1 MPTLERSIIIEAPI
15 HEVFEYAANWRYWP
29 DWFDGFTDV
38 STITEVERGN
48 GAIYAYKMW
57 VLGLPFKAQTEIHN
71 FVENKGW
78 SGHRIRGVPHKTTWV
93 FEDLKP
99 HTKFTYIAYYS
110 LPIPILGPV
119 LCSLLFNRA
128 WRRILEKSLN
138 NFKAHFQC

>member
-15 HEVFEYAANWRYWP
+15 HEVFKYAANWKTWP
-29 DWFDGFTDV
+29 DWYDGFTDV
-38 STITEVERGN
+38 SPITEVERGN

-57 VLGLPFKAQTEIHN
+57 VLGLPFKAQTEVHN

-78 SGHRIRGVPHKTTWV
+78 SGRRIRGVPHGTNYV
-93 FEDLKP
+93 FEDLTP
-99 HTKFTYIAYYS
+99 HTRFTASVYYS